1 MVEAFLDRM
10 LKGGG
15 FILLTGVFAT
25 NFIFVVEGGHRALKM
40 DAMRGLLPDVY
51 GEGMHF
57 RIPVL
62 HKINHFEIRSRP
74 TLVPSSTGTKDMQTV
89 DIALRI
95 LFRPIE
101 SKLPEIFNN
110 IGADYDKR
118 ILPSIS
124 NEVLKSVVAQYNAEQ
139 LISQREKVSKEIR
152 EILGKRALEFDIIL
166 DDVSITDLQFS
177 RDFANAIEQK
187 QVAQQNAERAK
198 FLVTKREEEVKASI
212 LRAEGEAEAAKLI
225 ADAISKSG
233 PGLIAMRKMEAAQH
247 IADTLK
253 GSPNV
258 TFLSG
263 NTLNMLNIGGGSGL

>member
-1 MVEAFLDRM
+1 MEAVFNRM
-10 LKGGG
+10 LTVGGG
-15 FILLTGVFAT
+15 IMLSGVFLSQ
-25 NFIFVVEGGHRALKM
+25 FVFVVDGGHRALKM
-40 DAMRGLLPDVY
+40 DAVRGLQPYVY
-51 GEGMHF
+51 KEGMWF
-57 RIPVL
+57 RLPFLQRIQ
-62 HKINHFEIRSRP
+62 HFEVRTRP
-74 TLVPSSTGTKDMQTV
+74 TLVPSSTGTKDLQTV

-95 LFRPIE
+95 LFRPME
-101 SKLPEIFNN
+101 DKLAEIYNN

-139 LISQREKVSKEIR
+139 LISQREKVSMEIR

-177 RDFANAIEQK
+177 PDFARAIEEK
-187 QVAQQNAERAK
+187 QVAQQRAERAK
-198 FLVTKREEEVKASI
+198 FVVFKREEETKAAV

-225 ADAISKSG
+225 ADAISESG
-233 PGLIAMRKMEAAQH
+233 PGLVAIRKIEAAQH

-253 GSPNV
+253 ASPNV

-263 NTLNMLNIGGGSGL
+263 NTLNMLNLGGGSGI

>member
-10 LKGGG
+10 LKAGGAVTLSG
-15 FILLTGVFAT
+15 IFFSQFV
-25 NFIFVVEGGHRALKM
+25 FVVDGGHRALKM
-40 DAMRGLLPDVY
+40 DAMRGLQPHVY
-51 GEGMHF
+51 GEGMSI
-57 RIPVL
+57 RIPFL
-62 HKINHFEIRSRP
+62 QKIQHFEVRTRP

-95 LFRPIE
+95 LFRPME
-101 SKLPEIFNN
+101 DKLPEIYNN

-139 LISQREKVSKEIR
+139 LISQREKVSMEIR

-177 RDFANAIEQK
+177 RDFAQAIEQK
-187 QVAQQNAERAK
+187 QVAQQRAERAK
-198 FLVTKREEEVKASI
+198 FVVFKREEETKAAV

-233 PGLIAMRKMEAAQH
+233 PGLIAIRKIEAAQH

-253 GSPNV
+253 SSPNV

-263 NTLNMLNIGGGSGL
+263 NTLNMLNLGGGSGM

>member
-1 MVEAFLDRM
+1 MVEQFLDRM
-10 LKGGG
+10 LKAGGG
-15 FILLTGVFAT
+15 VLLAGVFAT
-25 NFIFVVEGGHRALKM
+25 NFIFVVDGGERALKM
-40 DAMRGLLPDVY
+40 DAMRGLQPHVY

-62 HKINHFEIRSRP
+62 HKINRFEIRSRP
-74 TLVPSSTGTKDMQTV
+74 TLVPSSTGTKDLQTV

-95 LFRPIE
+95 LFRPEE
-101 SKLPEIFNN
+101 SKLPEILNN
-110 IGADYDKR
+110 IGHDYDKR

-124 NEVLKSVVAQYNAEQ
+124 NEVLKSIVAQYNAEQ

-152 EILGKRALEFDIIL
+152 EVLGKRALEFNIKL

-177 RDFANAIEQK
+177 ADFARAIEAK
-187 QVAQQNAERAK
+187 QVAQQRAERAK
-198 FLVTKREEEVKASI
+198 FIVFKREEETKAAV

-225 ADAISKSG
+225 ADAISVSG
-233 PGLIAMRKMEAAQH
+233 PGLVSMRKIEAAQH

-253 GSPNV
+253 AAPNV

-263 NTLNMLNIGGGSGL
+263 NTVNMLNLGGAGM